1 MTEQHSTRTDASRL
15 RAARAAR
22 ARPVVPRGP
31 RRGLGVGEL
40 RLDGGFW
47 GALQETNAGATL
59 QHCLDWMEQLGWL
72 GNFDRVAEGATGGER
87 PGWQFSDSEVYK
99 LLEALAWEYG
109 RTGDPAVDALLGK
122 VVDRVAA
129 AQDEDGYLNTCFGHA
144 GQAGRYSDLSTGHEL
159 YVTGHLLQAAVARV
173 RTVGDDDALVDV
185 ARRAADHVCREFGAD
200 GRGADGQAGIC
211 GHPEIELGLAEL
223 GRALGEPRYTEQ
235 ARLFV
240 ERRGHGTLAPIALL
254 SPAYFQ
260 DDVPVRDA
268 DVWRG
273 HAVRALYLAAGA
285 VDVAVDTED
294 DDLRAAVERQWT
306 RSVERRTYL
315 TGGMGSRHQDEGFGD
330 DWELPPDRAYCE
342 TCAGVASVMVSWRLL
357 LATGEVRY
365 ADLIERTLYNV
376 VATSPRGDGRA
387 FFYANPLQ
395 QREPGADVRPDA
407 VNPRAEGGVRAPW
420 FDVSCCPTNV
430 ARTLA
435 SWQAYAAFVEEVPGG
450 SSDGGSSD
458 GGAADG
464 GVVVSLAQY
473 AAGDLRLSVDDRDP
487 GQAGGELVL
496 RVTTEYPHDGHIR
509 VEVTGVPERPVTL
522 RLRVPHWADGA
533 TLTGPDGVTAAVRP
547 GWADAGTTLGRVAR
561 RGPAALTRRTE
572 NGESGP
578 QATLAVGDVVVL
590 DLPVAPR
597 LTWPD
602 PRVDAVRGTVA
613 VERGP
618 LVLALESVDLP
629 DGVLLDQVRL
639 DPAVAPR
646 AHDDGAVVRAAVVPL
661 PGGGAGTPPFGLGG
675 PGGAPTFDIGASAT
689 SSDTGAPAPSSD
701 TGVPAALDLLLVPYH
716 RWAERGPSTMRVFV
730 PTARPEENR

>member
-1 MTEQHSTRTDASRL
+1 MTEHHSTRTAEQQALFPAQRL
-15 RAARAAR
+15 SPHPESL
-22 ARPVVPRGP
+22 ARPVAPGGP

-47 GALQETNAGATL
+47 GALQETNGQATL
-59 QHCLDWMEQLGWL
+59 RHCLDWMEQLGWL
-72 GNFDRVAEGATGGER
+72 ANFDRVAAGATGGDR

-109 RTGDPAVDALLGK
+109 RTGDPAVDAVLGK

-129 AQDEDGYLNTCFGHA
+129 AQDDDGYLNTCFGHA
-144 GQAGRYSDLSTGHEL
+144 GQPGRYTDLSTGHEL
-159 YVTGHLLQAAVARV
+159 YCTGHLLQAAVARV
-173 RTVGDDDALVDV
+173 RTLGQTAGRAGGEDRLVDV
-185 ARRAADHVCREFGAD
+185 ARRAADQVCREFGAD
-200 GRGADGQAGIC
+200 GRGADGRDGIC

-285 VDVAVDTED
+285 VDVAVDTGD
-294 DDLRAAVERQWT
+294 DGLRAAVERQWT
-306 RSVERRTYL
+306 RTVERRTYL

-376 VATSPRGDGRA
+376 VATSPRSDGRA

-435 SWQAYAAFVEEVPGG
+435 SWQAYAAFVEEAPAG
-450 SSDGGSSD
+450 SSDGG
-458 GGAADG
+458 
-464 GVVVSLAQY
+464 VVVTLAQY
-473 AAGDLRLSVDDRDP
+473 AAGDLRVALDDASSGSGRR
-487 GQAGGELVL
+487 GGELAL
-496 RVTTEYPHDGHIR
+496 RVTTEYPHDGRVR
-509 VEVTGVPERPVTL
+509 VEVTGLPERPVTL

-533 TLTGPDGVTAAVRP
+533 TLTAADGTSTAVGP
-547 GWADAGTTLGRVAR
+547 GWAMAGATGAGAGAETTAG
-561 RGPAALTRRTE
+561 
-572 NGESGP
+572 
-578 QATLAVGDVVVL
+578 LAVGDVVTL
-590 DLPVAPR
+590 DLPTRPR

-602 PRVDAVRGTVA
+602 PRVDAARGTVA

-639 DPAVAPR
+639 DPAMAPR
-646 AHDDGAVVRAAVVPL
+646 AHGDCAVARVRAVPL
-661 PGGGAGTPPFGLGG
+661 PGGGAGIPPFASGR
-675 PGGAPTFDIGASAT
+675 PGGSSGA
-689 SSDTGAPAPSSD
+689 DDGAPALELS
-701 TGVPAALDLLLVPYH
+701 LVPYH

-730 PTARPEENR
+730 PTISREET